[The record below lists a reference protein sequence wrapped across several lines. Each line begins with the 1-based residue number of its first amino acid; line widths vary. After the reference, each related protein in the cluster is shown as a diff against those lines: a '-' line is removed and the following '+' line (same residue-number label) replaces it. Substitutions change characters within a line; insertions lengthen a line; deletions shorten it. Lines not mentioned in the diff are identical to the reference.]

1 MGRVLD
7 AALQD
12 DCRIFLISVVD
23 KAGLEVVT
31 SRNLRTCFP
40 RS

>member
-1 MGRVLD
+1 MGRMLD
-7 AALQD
+7 VALQD

-31 SRNLRTCFP
+31 FRHLRTCSP